1 MFGVSST
8 PLATAGSPCVSSTRG
23 RFKKLPGGRQASV
36 TSRPMTPPSFTP
48 IPVDLLSL
56 IGADEGVFEPAHA
69 VYTNRD
75 LDLSQ
80 TKLVGFDMDYTLAIY
95 NKAPM
100 EQLQYDLTVERL
112 VTKAGYPEEI
122 RALPYDPSFVI
133 RGLVVDKQRGHILKM
148 DTHGRVAR
156 AFHGHRRLQAEVV
169 RDEYAH
175 TRLRLGSE
183 SLASADTLFSMPEV
197 CLYANLIEFFE
208 RRLEQGNAA
217 DPVALPPDS
226 PHGRLLGRI
235 NTWKLFDDVRDA
247 IDSIHRDGSLKN
259 VIVSDLGRYFVVD
272 EHLPLTLH
280 KLRSAGKRLF
290 LLTNS
295 YWLYTE
301 AVMSFLLDG
310 RLKEYASW
318 RQYFDVVI
326 VGGKKPGFFTERK
339 PFLEV
344 APVKGVEQTLGEVD
358 AERFERGRVYQGGNI
373 ADFERMAQAK
383 GEEILYVGDHIFGD
397 IVRSRRDSRWRTSL
411 IVEELE
417 HEIRATLANAET
429 VDSLDDVD
437 ARRHALDDELALQR
451 ALLDRLEARVGPG
464 GALLDVTSAAA
475 LDEAARRLRKEV
487 DIAKRHLR
495 SLDREASNFQDEL
508 DKSFNLSWGRLFK
521 ASNELSRF
529 GAQVELYA
537 CTYTSRVSNFRHYS
551 PVHLF
556 RAPRER
562 MSHDAIKDPSGRKRA
577 ARSRLSNG

>member
-1 MFGVSST
+1 
-8 PLATAGSPCVSSTRG
+8 
-23 RFKKLPGGRQASV
+23 
-36 TSRPMTPPSFTP
+36 MTEPSFTP
-48 IPVDLLSL
+48 LPAELLAR
-56 IGADEGVFEPAHA
+56 IGADEAVFEPEHA

-112 VTKAGYPEEI
+112 IATAGYPDAV
-122 RALPYDPSFVI
+122 RALRYDPSFVI

-156 AFHGHRRLQAEVV
+156 AYHGHRRLPHDDVQAA
-169 RDEYAH
+169 YAH
-175 TRLRLGSE
+175 ARLRLGSE

-208 RRLEQGNAA
+208 RRVEEGLAA
-217 DPVALPPDS
+217 DPVALPPDA
-226 PHGRLLGRI
+226 PHDRLLGRI
-235 NTWKLFDDVRDA
+235 NTWKLFDDVREA
-247 IDSIHRDGSLKN
+247 IDSIHRDGSLKA
-259 VIVSDLGRYFVVD
+259 VIMADLGRYFIVD

-295 YWLYTE
+295 YWLYTD
-301 AVMSFLLDG
+301 AVMSFLLDA
-310 RLKEYASW
+310 RLKEYATW

-326 VGGKKPGFFTERK
+326 VGGKKPAFFTERK

-344 APVKGVEQTLGEVD
+344 APIRGIEQTVGEVD
-358 AERFERGRVYQGGNI
+358 ADRFERGRVYQGGNI

-417 HEIRATLANAET
+417 HEIRATLGNAET
-429 VDSLDDVD
+429 VDALDDVD

-451 ALLDRLEARVGPG
+451 ALLDRLEAALGDEG
-464 GALLDVTSAAA
+464 GEFDAATRTS
-475 LDEAARRLRKEV
+475 LDEASRRLRKEV

-495 SLDREASNFQDEL
+495 SLDRAAGDFQDTL
-508 DKSFNLSWGRLFK
+508 DKSFNASWGRLFK

-562 MSHDAIKDPSGRKRA
+562 MSHDASVDATGRKKA
-577 ARSRLSNG
+577 SRSRTVAG

>member
-1 MFGVSST
+1 MTEPTF
-8 PLATAGSPCVSSTRG
+8 SPID
-23 RFKKLPGGRQASV
+23 AE
-36 TSRPMTPPSFTP
+36 
-48 IPVDLLSL
+48 LLRM
-56 IGADEGVFEPAHA
+56 IGADEGVFEPARA

-75 LDLSQ
+75 LDLAQ
-80 TKLVGFDMDYTLAIY
+80 TRLVGFDMDYTLAIY

-112 VTKAGYPEEI
+112 IAQGGYPDTI
-122 RALPYDPSFVI
+122 RTLPYDPTFVI

-156 AFHGHRRLQAEVV
+156 AFHGHRRLSHDEI
-169 RDEYAH
+169 RDTYAH
-175 TRLRLGSE
+175 VRLRLGSE

-208 RRLEQGNAA
+208 RQVEQGGVA
-217 DPVALPPDS
+217 DPVTLPPDA
-226 PHGRLLGRI
+226 PRDRLLGRI
-235 NTWKLFDDVRDA
+235 NTWKLFDDVREA
-247 IDSIHRDGSLKN
+247 IDSIHRDGSLKA
-259 VIVSDLGRYFVVD
+259 VIMADLGRYFVVD
-272 EHLPLTLH
+272 DDLPITLH

-295 YWLYTE
+295 FWLYTE

-310 RLKEYASW
+310 RLKEYAGW

-326 VGGKKPGFFTERK
+326 VGGRKPAFFTERK

-344 APVKGVEQTLGEVD
+344 APIRGVEQTVGEVD
-358 AERFERGRVYQGGNI
+358 SERFERGRVYQGGNI

-397 IVRSRRDSRWRTSL
+397 IVRSRRDSRWRTCL
-411 IVEELE
+411 VVEELE
-417 HEIRATLANAET
+417 HEIRATDGNSET
-429 VDSLDDVD
+429 IEALNDVD
-437 ARRHALDDELALQR
+437 TRRHALDDELAVQR
-451 ALLDRLEARVGPG
+451 ALLVRLEASLGDKDSVRADPATG
-464 GALLDVTSAAA
+464 AA
-475 LDEAARRLRKEV
+475 LEEAARRLRKEV
-487 DIAKRHLR
+487 DVAKRHLR
-495 SLDREASNFQDEL
+495 ALDRQAGEFQDTL
-508 DKSFNLSWGRLFK
+508 DKSFNSSWGRLFK

-551 PVHLF
+551 PVHFF

-562 MSHDAIKDPSGRKRA
+562 MSHDTSTETAGRKKA
-577 ARSRLSNG
+577 ARSRASAG

>member
-1 MFGVSST
+1 
-8 PLATAGSPCVSSTRG
+8 
-23 RFKKLPGGRQASV
+23 
-36 TSRPMTPPSFTP
+36 
-48 IPVDLLSL
+48 L
-56 IGADEGVFEPAHA
+56 IGADEGVFEPARA

-95 NKAPM
+95 NKSPM

-112 VTKAGYPEEI
+112 IAHAGYPDAV
-122 RALPYDPSFVI
+122 RALRYDPNFVI

-156 AFHGHRRLQAEVV
+156 AFHGHRRLPNDDVQAA
-169 RDEYAH
+169 YAH
-175 TRLRLGSE
+175 ARLRLGSE

-208 RRLEQGNAA
+208 RRVEEGLAA
-217 DPVALPPDS
+217 DPVALPPDA

-235 NTWKLFDDVRDA
+235 NTWKLFDDVREA
-247 IDSIHRDGSLKN
+247 IDSIHRDGSLKA
-259 VIVSDLGRYFVVD
+259 VIMADLGRYFVVD

-295 YWLYTE
+295 FWLYTD

-310 RLKEYASW
+310 RLKEYATW

-326 VGGKKPGFFTERK
+326 VGGKKPSFFTDRK

-344 APVKGVEQTLGEVD
+344 APIRGVEQTVGEVD
-358 AERFERGRVYQGGNI
+358 ADRFERGRVYQGGNI

-417 HEIRATLANAET
+417 HEIRATLGNADT
-429 VDSLDDVD
+429 IDALDDVD
-437 ARRHALDDELALQR
+437 ARRHALDGELALQR
-451 ALLDRLEARVGPG
+451 ALLDRL
-464 GALLDVTSAAA
+464 DAA
-475 LDEAARRLRKEV
+475 LGDDGATIDAPTRAALEEASKRLRKEV
-487 DIAKRHLR
+487 DVAKRHLR
-495 SLDREASNFQDEL
+495 ALDRQAGEFQDTL
-508 DKSFNLSWGRLFK
+508 DKSFNASWGRLFK

-562 MSHDAIKDPSGRKRA
+562 MSHDASADASGRKKA
-577 ARSRLSNG
+577 ARSRTGVG